1 MKLFIVC
8 TCPTLYIPALPFTYR
23 KTSFVVS
30 VEQAKVIFLHKVESF
45 ERFFQQHNAF
55 TLPLKNST
63 DMNISLLKM
72 FTDFTYIPLT
82 GGK

>member
-45 ERFFQQHNAF
+45 ERFF
-55 TLPLKNST
+55 
-63 DMNISLLKM
+63 
-72 FTDFTYIPLT
+72 
-82 GGK
+82 